1 MLPLETKADARLA
14 AEIGDA
20 VKAYDAADATRKEKA
35 VIAGQLLVE
44 ARKRHPSKKAFEQFL
59 ELAGGVGIR
68 RAETFIAIALGRKE
82 FEQHQSENAAAQK
95 PHRDKLKAEKIE
107 REKAKAAL
115 PEPDDLA
122 ARRAASAAE
131 IPAGQDEWYEHG
143 TPELEPAPEPSALRN
158 SQTPRQASFEN
169 RRLFEAACRS
179 YLPLLNK
186 SDLGQARTFVTLG
199 LWRVPK
205 QKKQEAA

>member
-1 MLPLETKADARLA
+1 MLPFQSKTDAKLA

-35 VIAGQLLVE
+35 VIAGQLLAE
-44 ARKRHPSKKAFEQFL
+44 ARKRHPSKKAFENFL

-82 FEQHQSENAAAQK
+82 FEQHQSENAAAQQR
-95 PHRDKLKAEKIE
+95 HRDKLKAEKIE
-107 REKAKAAL
+107 REKAKAEL
-115 PEPDDLA
+115 PELDDLA

-131 IPAGQDEWYEHG
+131 IAAGLDEWCEHSAS
-143 TPELEPAPEPSALRN
+143 EPAPEPSALRN
-158 SQTPRQASFEN
+158 SQTPRQISFEN

>member
-1 MLPLETKADARLA
+1 MLPFQSKTDAKLA

-35 VIAGQLLVE
+35 IIAGRLLVE
-44 ARKRHPSKKAFEQFL
+44 ARERHPSKMDFEIFL

-82 FEQHQSENAAAQK
+82 FEQHQIDNAAAQQR
-95 PHRDKLKAEKIE
+95 HRDKLKAEKIE
-107 REKAKAAL
+107 KEKAKAAL
-115 PEPDDLA
+115 PGPDDLA

-131 IPAGQDEWYEHG
+131 IAAGLDEWCEHS
-143 TPELEPAPEPSALRN
+143 APEPKPAPDALRN
-158 SQTPRQASFEN
+158 AQTPRQISIEN
-169 RRLFEAACRS
+169 RRLFEAACRF
-179 YLPLLNK
+179 YLPLLSK
-186 SDLGQARTFVTLG
+186 SDLSQARTFVTLG